1 VDCASTWS
9 AARPRPWHQAD
20 RVSARL
26 TEAESKPGFARALRS
41 RNYRLFFAG
50 QLVSLIGT
58 WMQSVA
64 QSWLVYRLTGSTAL
78 LGMIGFTG
86 QIPVLFLAPFGGAI
100 ADRASRRTVLLFT
113 QSTQMMLALTLAALT
128 LSGHVRVPHLFVL
141 AACLGIANA
150 IDIPTRQAFVV
161 EMVGHADLP
170 NAIALNSSMVNG
182 ARMLGPAIAGLV
194 VAAVGEGFCFLANG
208 VSFLAVLAGLF
219 AMTGLVSP
227 PKRAPKSPLR
237 EIVEGF
243 SFVGRH
249 ARIRTLLL
257 LLGTISLFGMP
268 FVVLLPV
275 YADKILGGGAR
286 TLGLLTGASGVGAI
300 TGALMLARQRRTAGM
315 ERWIA
320 IGAFTFGTSLV
331 AFAFSRVFLL
341 SALLLAIGGASMM
354 IQIAGSN
361 TLIQTMVPDNLRGR
375 VMSVHSMM
383 FLGMSPFGAL
393 ASGALAARIGTPIT
407 IALGGTVCAIG
418 AGGFA
423 LYVWARPF
431 AVE

>member
-1 VDCASTWS
+1 VPPDPAVAS
-9 AARPRPWHQAD
+9 
-20 RVSARL
+20 
-26 TEAESKPGFARALRS
+26 EPGFARALRS

-50 QLVSLIGT
+50 QWVSLIGT

-78 LGMIGFTG
+78 LGMMGFAG
-86 QIPVLFLAPFGGAI
+86 QIPVLFVAPFGGAI
-100 ADRASRRTVLLFT
+100 ADRVARRTILLVT
-113 QSTQMMLALTLAALT
+113 QTTQMLLAFALAALT
-128 LSGHVRVPHLFVL
+128 LSGEVRVPHLFVL
-141 AACLGIANA
+141 AVCLGVANA

-182 ARMLGPAIAGLV
+182 ARMVGPAIAGIV
-194 VAAVGEGFCFLANG
+194 VAAIGEGWCFLVNG
-208 VSFLAVLAGLF
+208 VSFLAVIAGLL
-219 AMTGLVSP
+219 AMTGLLTP
-227 PKRAPKSPLR
+227 PRREPKSPLR
-237 EIVEGF
+237 DIVEGF

-249 ARIRTLLL
+249 GPIRSLLL
-257 LLGTISLFGMP
+257 LLGSCSLFGMP

-275 YADKILGGGAR
+275 YADQILGGGAR

-300 TGALMLARQRRTAGM
+300 TGALTLAQRRETTGM

-320 IGAFTFGTSLV
+320 AGALVFGASLV
-331 AFAFSRVFLL
+331 GFAFSRTFLL
-341 SALLLAIGGASMM
+341 SELLLAIGGAAMM

-361 TLIQTMVPDNLRGR
+361 TLIQTMVPDALRGR

-393 ASGALAARIGTPIT
+393 AAGAFATRIGTPVT
-407 IALGGTVCAIG
+407 IALGGTACA
-418 AGGFA
+418 AGSAAFA
-423 LYVWARPF
+423 LYLSARPF
-431 AVE
+431 PRG

>member
-1 VDCASTWS
+1 MASPGHVAPPS
-9 AARPRPWHQAD
+9 AK
-20 RVSARL
+20 
-26 TEAESKPGFARALRS
+26 EPGFARALGS
-41 RNYRLFFAG
+41 RNYRLFFVG

-78 LGMIGFTG
+78 LGMIGFCG

-100 ADRASRRTVLLFT
+100 ADRASRRTILLAT
-113 QSTQMMLALTLAALT
+113 QSTQMVLAFVLATLT
-128 LSGHVRVPHLFVL
+128 LSGHVRVAHLFVL

-182 ARMLGPAIAGLV
+182 ARMIGPAVAGIV
-194 VAAVGEGFCFLANG
+194 VAAIGEGFCFLANG
-208 VSFLAVLAGLF
+208 VSFLAVIAGLL
-219 AMTGLVSP
+219 AMTGLVAP

-237 EIVEGF
+237 DIVEGF
-243 SFVGRH
+243 SFVLGH
-249 ARIRTLLL
+249 APIRTLLVM
-257 LLGTISLFGMP
+257 LGMVSLFGMP

-275 YADKILGGGAR
+275 YADRILGGGAR

-300 TGALMLARQRRTAGM
+300 TGALTLARRRGTKGM

-320 IGAFTFGTSLV
+320 LGAFTFGASLIG
-331 AFAFSRVFLL
+331 FAFSRVFLL
-341 SALLLAIGGASMM
+341 SAALLAIGGASMM
-354 IQIAGSN
+354 VQIAGTN
-361 TLIQTMVPDNLRGR
+361 TLIQTMVPDALRGR

-393 ASGALAARIGTPIT
+393 ASGWLATRIETPPT
-407 IALGGTVCAIG
+407 VALGGLVCCLA
-418 AGGFA
+418 AVALA
-423 LYVWARPF
+423 LYLSARPF
-431 AVE
+431 RDAP